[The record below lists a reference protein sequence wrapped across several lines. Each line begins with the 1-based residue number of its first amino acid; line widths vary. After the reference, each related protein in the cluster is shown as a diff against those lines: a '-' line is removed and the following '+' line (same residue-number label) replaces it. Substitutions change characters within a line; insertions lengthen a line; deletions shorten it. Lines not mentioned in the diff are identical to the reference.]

1 MGTATEAG
9 RMRNA
14 KIDRTHAEVVQ
25 ALRACG
31 YGVQSLATVGKGCP
45 DLLVSAKGRWYVL
58 EVKAEKGLLRALQAV
73 WQSNHCAPVHVVRSA
88 EDAVKVVA
96 ESGHARP

>member
-1 MGTATEAG
+1 MCGAATEAG

-58 EVKAEKGLLRALQAV
+58 EVKAEKGKVRELQAT
-73 WQSNHCAPVHVVRSA
+73 WHGQHCAQVHVVRTP
-88 EDAVKVVA
+88 EEAV
-96 ESGHARP
+96 HAVTGETR